1 MLPWG
6 WAGPSLPDM
15 LLDTESNWQ
24 PSESMVELCIGYAS
38 WLGEIKLLSGS
49 DCSIC
54 ACVPMADAGEGV
66 MLTAGGMSI
75 VADKGWVN
83 VSVMGGTH
91 GGALGI
97 GSRVAVVSV
106 AEAAAGT
113 EPGSMAGGVLTD
125 LGMVTLE
132 VVTLT
137 EVEAKG
143 GTEEIEAAVDAAW
156 GNGVVA

>member
-1 MLPWG
+1 
-6 WAGPSLPDM
+6 
-15 LLDTESNWQ
+15 
-24 PSESMVELCIGYAS
+24 
-38 WLGEIKLLSGS
+38 
-49 DCSIC
+49 
-54 ACVPMADAGEGV
+54 MADAGEGV

-156 GNGVVA
+156 GNGVVAWGVNGAGGGERGNVGVVLGLLDANSWLAGLATCSMNKAKLLLEVPAAVDRPR